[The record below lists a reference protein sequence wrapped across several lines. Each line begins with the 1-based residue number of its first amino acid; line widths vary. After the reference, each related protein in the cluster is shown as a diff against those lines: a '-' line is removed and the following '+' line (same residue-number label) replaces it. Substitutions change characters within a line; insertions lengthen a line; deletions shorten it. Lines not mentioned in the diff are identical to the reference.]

1 MEAFGSRFPAPCSLL
16 PAPCSLLPD
25 EGILPHAPQP
35 SHAAPRSPRAMTW
48 PGVVE
53 RYRSH
58 LPLAAETP
66 AVTLLEGNTPLV
78 SAPQLA
84 QALDVAGRL
93 YLKLEGLN
101 PTGSFK
107 DRGMTVAVSKAAAEG
122 SAAVIC
128 ASTGN
133 TAASA
138 AAYAARAGLKSYVLI
153 PRGKVA
159 AGKLAQA
166 MVHGA
171 TVAAIEGNFDQGLEL
186 VSAIARAHAVTI
198 VNSINPYRL
207 HGQKTAAFEVCDA
220 LGDAPDYHFLPV
232 GNAGNITAYW
242 MGYREYFDGGVIG
255 SKPKLMGFQAAGA
268 APIVVGHPVESPET
282 VATAIRIGNPASWQG
297 AVAARDESGGSIDAV
312 TDEEILEAYRTV
324 AATEGVFAEPAS
336 AAAIA
341 GLAKVNATH
350 RLPAT
355 SVIVCTL
362 TGHGL
367 KDPSVAQ
374 DACPEPTVTPADLNA
389 VLEVLQL

>member
-1 MEAFGSRFPAPCSLL
+1 
-16 PAPCSLLPD
+16 
-25 EGILPHAPQP
+25 
-35 SHAAPRSPRAMTW
+35 MTW

-58 LPLAAETP
+58 LPLAESTP
-66 AVTLLEGNTPLV
+66 AISLLEGNTPLV
-78 SAPQLA
+78 SAPRLA
-84 QALDVAGRL
+84 EALGVPGRL

-107 DRGMTVAVSKAAAEG
+107 DRGMTVAVSKAADEG
-122 SAAVIC
+122 AAAVIC

-138 AAYAARAGLKSYVLI
+138 AAYAARAGLKAYVLI

-159 AGKLAQA
+159 AGKLSQA
-166 MVHGA
+166 VVHGA
-171 TVAAIEGNFDQGLEL
+171 TVAAIEGNFDRGLEL

-198 VNSINPYRL
+198 VNSINPYRI

-220 LGDAPDYHFLPV
+220 LGDAPDYHLLPV

-242 MGYREYFDGGVIG
+242 MGYREYFDGGVTQR
-255 SKPKLMGFQAAGA
+255 KPKMMGFQAAGA
-268 APIVVGHPVESPET
+268 APIVVGHAVESPET
-282 VATAIRIGNPASWQG
+282 VATAIRIGNPASWHG
-297 AVAARDESGGSIDAV
+297 AVAARDESGGGIDAV
-312 TDEEILEAYRTV
+312 TDEEILEAYRMV

-341 GLAKVNATH
+341 GLAKVNASH
-350 RLPAT
+350 RLPST

-367 KDPSVAQ
+367 KDPSVAK
-374 DACPEPTVTPADLNA
+374 DACPEPTVTAADLNA